1 VPGVAVKAVGSGSC
15 AAVFSD
21 GKALSNSPHPT
32 DYRLGRGGR
41 EETVVRALTSPFRFP
56 QRQAPPYGSSY
67 GPLPPGLP
75 QYIKDMIRAQVDL
88 QIREYVQQQTI
99 RLMEQQMYAG
109 YDPRPPTAPQVG
121 TLGEGGTPL
130 LDMDKGI
137 FAAAVAAA
145 AKAIQESRGSVTD
158 GLQPGGEHFRAPM
171 QQQPRVGSPTPPLLA
186 PMPSRATSKRELPGT
201 NSFVESMNHQQQ
213 QPVKK
218 NDATATAVG
227 GGHPADGVGLAPYV
241 PPNEESS
248 DSSESLDTLI
258 YDLNSKFEEEYPK
271 FDEFVKPNTDA
282 YHHRDMILKIMDALP
297 EHIASHLWVMR
308 FTTVDE
314 VARQACIEL
323 ATHPISP
330 ASENALGT
338 SAPSADEDPFEEI
351 AAPREEVAALTRY
364 GGGNGQGLHRYGQAP
379 TTGYGKFKHRPP
391 GQKKWCTYHR
401 VNAHWTSEYNAIK
414 KLADDGEPI
423 QAANT
428 KDLPPNG
435 GAATDSIAPSL

>member
-1 VPGVAVKAVGSGSC
+1 SSLASSPYASTAVPSPTPCLPEPYQFPPSGDYQTEANYSRLVPLHPYHPRVTIVGYQNAQGFSKWSIYREAALRQEELARLQWERQVQEGVRQRFNTWWGAEQAVTAPPYPAVRGASQDVFG
-15 AAVFSD
+15 AAV
-21 GKALSNSPHPT
+21 AAAAA
-32 DYRLGRGGR
+32 
-41 EETVVRALTSPFRFP
+41 ALTEGKFVQQSTPYGLPPREGFP

-75 QYIKDMIRAQVDL
+75 QYIEDTIRAQVDL

-213 QPVKK
+213 QQPVKK

-227 GGHPADGVGLAPYV
+227 GGRPADGVRLAPYV

-248 DSSESLDTLI
+248 DSS
-258 YDLNSKFEEEYPK
+258 
-271 FDEFVKPNTDA
+271 
-282 YHHRDMILKIMDALP
+282 
-297 EHIASHLWVMR
+297 
-308 FTTVDE
+308 
-314 VARQACIEL
+314 
-323 ATHPISP
+323 
-330 ASENALGT
+330 
-338 SAPSADEDPFEEI
+338 
-351 AAPREEVAALTRY
+351 
-364 GGGNGQGLHRYGQAP
+364 
-379 TTGYGKFKHRPP
+379 
-391 GQKKWCTYHR
+391 
-401 VNAHWTSEYNAIK
+401 
-414 KLADDGEPI
+414 
-423 QAANT
+423 
-428 KDLPPNG
+428 
-435 GAATDSIAPSL
+435 DSS